1 MTADDLCDKK
11 MEILMNLF
19 TLLVITF
26 LIALG
31 FILSPY
37 EIIFEEDDETEW

>member
-1 MTADDLCDKK
+1 MTADDLCGKK

-19 TLLVITF
+19 TLLVIAF
-26 LIALG
+26 FIALG

-37 EIIFEEDDETEW
+37 EIIFEDGDEIEW